1 MKPKHY
7 YLPFEKNGT
16 FEYSEENI
24 NSLSEYEKYQLS
36 FHPERPK
43 FLDFLS
49 LFEDVSSCFDSEEQG
64 ACLIQTFKANLKIK
78 SQTIPVMLVGQQS
91 GPTSNYKEMVEIMK
105 NPEEVRKWNNGMP
118 TPKSYERAY
127 EAIKLGNKED
137 RLILVF
143 VDTPGADPTEESE
156 AGGIA
161 WRIGSTIQA
170 LVESTTPTIAVILN
184 RGCSGGAIALT
195 GCDVV
200 LAMENSTYLVI
211 SPEACSSI
219 LFHTRHRANEAAEAS
234 QITSKEGLI
243 HGIVDELIPE
253 PKGPAHRFPEDAIQ
267 SAFEIISKHAKS
279 LSMMSLKSLIELR
292 KNRWEKIGQWEEIS
306 KDDLTSIQRK
316 KTRLPTVSREGFI
329 PRHKGCEDSNNKRV
343 FDPVHFA
350 GLVKNNFHCH
360 TCGKRYGRPSFWD
373 YMNWILDENSFKEHI
388 STRLIA
394 DKDILGFPEYKEKI
408 KETQQKTGLVSAM
421 ITGNGTIQ
429 NKPVVYCGTEFG
441 FFGGSYCMSSG
452 EKIWHASN
460 IALEKNLPIVIQACG
475 GGARMHEGC
484 SSMVSIPKAHLAL
497 TRIEQEGLQV
507 ITIITDPTLGG
518 VAIGIGSRG
527 TRIFEANAGN
537 IGFSGRRV
545 IEQYVGHSLPTDFQ
559 TTPWLKKY
567 GHVEHSF
574 SLMELR
580 EKIGGILHCK

>member
-1 MKPKHY
+1 MKPNHY

-49 LFEDVSSCFDSEEQG
+49 RFEDVSPCFDSDEHG
-64 ACLIQTFKANLKIK
+64 ACLIQTFRAHLKVEAK
-78 SQTIPVMLVGQQS
+78 TIPVMIIGQQS

-105 NPEEVRKWNNGMP
+105 NPEEVQKWNNGMP
-118 TPKSYERAY
+118 TPNSYERALQ
-127 EAIKLGNKED
+127 AIKAGNKED
-137 RLILVF
+137 RLIIIF

-156 AGGIA
+156 VGGIA
-161 WRIGSTIQA
+161 WRIGNTIQA
-170 LVESTTPTIAVILN
+170 LVESTTPTISIIIN

-195 GCDVV
+195 GCDVG

-234 QITSKEGLI
+234 QITSKEGLF

-253 PKGPAHRFPEDAIQ
+253 LQGPAHRFPEDAIQ
-267 SAFEIISKHAKS
+267 AAFDIISKHAKS
-279 LSMMSLKSLIELR
+279 LSEMSPKSLINYR
-292 KNRWEKIGQWEEIS
+292 KNRWEKIGQFETIAE
-306 KDDLTSIQRK
+306 DNLTSIQRK
-316 KTRLPTVSREGFI
+316 KTRLPIVNKEGFI
-329 PRHKGCEDSNNKRV
+329 PRHKGCENSNKKRV
-343 FDPVHFA
+343 FDPVHFS

-360 TCGKRYGRPSFWD
+360 TCGKRYSRPSLWD
-373 YMNWILDENSFKEHI
+373 YMNWILDEHSFQEHD
-388 STRLIA
+388 STRFIV
-394 DKDILGFPEYKEKI
+394 DKDILKFPEYEEKI

-421 ITGNGTIQ
+421 ITGNGTIR
-429 NKPVVYCGTEFG
+429 NIPVVYCGTEFG

-452 EKIWHASN
+452 EKIWRASG
-460 IALEKNLPIVIQACG
+460 IALKEKRPMVIQACG

-497 TRIEQEGLQV
+497 TRVEQVGLKV

-527 TRIFEANAGN
+527 IQIFEENAGN

-545 IEQYVGHSLPTDFQ
+545 IEQYVGHSLPADFQ
-559 TTPWLKKY
+559 TTSWLRKHD
-567 GHVEHSF
+567 HVDHSV
-574 SLMELR
+574 SMVDLR
-580 EKIGGILHCK
+580 EKIGGILHSK